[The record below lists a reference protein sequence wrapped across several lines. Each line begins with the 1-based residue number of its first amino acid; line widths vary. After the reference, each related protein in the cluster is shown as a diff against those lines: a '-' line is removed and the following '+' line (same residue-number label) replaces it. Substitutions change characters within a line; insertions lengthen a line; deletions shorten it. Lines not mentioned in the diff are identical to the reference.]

1 VDHAKEQG
9 IPLLKTEG
17 FQAVPGQGVRAVIA
31 GMPVLAGKR
40 TLLEKEDIVIDPE
53 IAAEADALERGGRTV
68 VFVARDK
75 ALFGIVALMDSPKPD
90 AAQAV
95 AGLKDKGID
104 VVMITGDNQATARVI
119 AEGTGI
125 RQVLSG
131 IVPSGKA
138 DEIRRLRSKGNIV
151 AMVGDGIND
160 APALVAADVGIAM
173 AAGSDVAIES
183 ADVVLMRPGLMGIV
197 EAFDLSRRTF
207 RVVKQNLFWAF
218 FYNVA
223 ALPLAVSG
231 VLSPIV
237 AAAAMAISSVTVVT
251 NSLRLR

>member
-1 VDHAKEQG
+1 
-9 IPLLKTEG
+9 
-17 FQAVPGQGVRAVIA
+17 
-31 GMPVLAGKR
+31 MPVLVGKR
-40 TLLEKEDIVIDPE
+40 TLLEKEDIVIYPE
-53 IAAEADALERGGRTV
+53 IAAEAEALERGGRTV

-75 ALFGIVALMDSPKPD
+75 ALLGIVALMDSPKPD

-95 AGLKDKGID
+95 AGLKDKGVE
-104 VVMITGDNQATARVI
+104 VVMITGDNQTTAEVI
-119 AEGTGI
+119 AEATGI
-125 RQVLSG
+125 GKVLSG
-131 IVPSGKA
+131 ILPSGKA
-138 DEIRRLRSKGNIV
+138 DGIRRLRSKGNIV

-197 EAFDLSRRTF
+197 EAFELSRRTF
-207 RVVKQNLFWAF
+207 RIIKQNLFWAF

-231 VLSPIV
+231 VLNPIV

>member
-1 VDHAKEQG
+1 
-9 IPLLKTEG
+9 
-17 FQAVPGQGVRAVIA
+17 
-31 GMPVLAGKR
+31 M
-40 TLLEKEDIVIDPE
+40 
-53 IAAEADALERGGRTV
+53 
-68 VFVARDK
+68 
-75 ALFGIVALMDSPKPD
+75 
-90 AAQAV
+90 
-95 AGLKDKGID
+95 DKGVD
-104 VVMITGDNQATARVI
+104 MVMITGDNQTTAEVI
-119 AEGTGI
+119 AEATGI
-125 RQVLSG
+125 GKVLSG
-131 IVPSGKA
+131 ILPSGKA
-138 DEIRRLRSKGNIV
+138 DEIRRLRSKGNII

-207 RVVKQNLFWAF
+207 RVIKQNLFWAF

-223 ALPLAVSG
+223 ALPLAVLG

-251 NSLRLR
+251 NSLRLK